1 MRLLVTRATFSK
13 LRIALTGNSA
23 SARMG
28 RGAFWLSSGN
38 IVGQVIGVI
47 SGIIAARILG
57 SENYG
62 TLNLLR
68 SSIDTAT
75 LFAGLALGVTA
86 NRYVALYRTA
96 NPTEAGRIIG
106 MTTMLAWCTS
116 LVAAA
121 FVLVGAEKFS
131 QLLHAP
137 TLVNEIRISGGLVL
151 LSTVASAYGGILTG
165 LESFK
170 KQAFI
175 SLTVSLIQAPLIVW
189 GILTAGVMGGLLA
202 MTASSALSIAL
213 TIRATKV
220 GMKQFAIIST
230 FSMDTEQRRILKEF
244 TLPALMSAAM
254 VIPVFWAG
262 SVFLSAT
269 SDGYHQL
276 GLFAAANQW
285 RQAILL
291 LPNIL
296 SSVSLP
302 ILTNLLGNRNE
313 KEYASMLR
321 KNVLVV
327 AFVTIMPAT
336 ILAILSPWIMK
347 VYGSD
352 FHDGWV
358 VMILLLVA
366 AILSALSNVFG
377 QTIASSGRMWI
388 GLTLN
393 SLWATSFILMAWM
406 LCPIHGAV
414 GLASAYAASYAV
426 HALASTIVV
435 RRLR

>member
-1 MRLLVTRATFSK
+1 
-13 LRIALTGNSA
+13 
-23 SARMG
+23 MG

-38 IVGQVIGVI
+38 IIGQVIGVA

-57 SENYG
+57 SESYG

-68 SSIDTAT
+68 SSIDTIT

-96 NPTEAGRIIG
+96 NPVVAGRIIG
-106 MTTMLAWCTS
+106 MTTILAWCTS

-121 FVLVGAEKFS
+121 FVFFGAEEIS

-137 TLVNEIRISGGLVL
+137 TLVSEIRIAGGLVL
-151 LSTVASAYGGILTG
+151 LSTLASVYGGILTG

-175 SLTVSLIQAPLIVW
+175 SLTVALIQSPLLVW
-189 GILTAGVMGGLLA
+189 GILTAGVIGGLLA
-202 MTASSALSIAL
+202 MTASAALSIAL
-213 TIRATKV
+213 TIRATKA
-220 GMKQFAIIST
+220 GMKQFSITSR
-230 FSMDTEQRRILKEF
+230 FSIDTEQRKILKEF

-262 SVFLSAT
+262 NVFLSVT

-276 GLFAAANQW
+276 GLFSVANQW

-296 SSVSLP
+296 SSISLP
-302 ILTNLLGNRNE
+302 ILTNLLGNSDG
-313 KEYASMLR
+313 KEYTSMLR

-327 AFVTIMPAT
+327 AVATIAPAT

-347 VYGSD
+347 VYGND
-352 FHDGWV
+352 FHDGWL
-358 VMILLLVA
+358 VMSLLLLA
-366 AILSALSNVFG
+366 AVLSALSNVFG

-393 SLWATSFILMAWM
+393 SLWAASFILMAWL
-406 LCPIHGAV
+406 LCPIQGAV
-414 GLASAYAASYAV
+414 GLATAYAASYAV
-426 HALASTIVV
+426 HALASTIVA
-435 RRLR
+435 RQLLRNLNPFILTS